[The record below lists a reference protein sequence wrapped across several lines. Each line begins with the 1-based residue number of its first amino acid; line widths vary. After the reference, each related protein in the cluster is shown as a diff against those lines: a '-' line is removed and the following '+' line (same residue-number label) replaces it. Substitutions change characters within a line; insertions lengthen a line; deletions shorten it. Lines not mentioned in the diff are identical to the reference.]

1 VAYWMKDVLQDLEQF
16 CEENRL
22 EKIQHS
28 IGQAAKVLDEE
39 IRLREEMQ
47 LADKPNMAKTSG

>member
-1 VAYWMKDVLQDLEQF
+1 MKDVLQDLEQF